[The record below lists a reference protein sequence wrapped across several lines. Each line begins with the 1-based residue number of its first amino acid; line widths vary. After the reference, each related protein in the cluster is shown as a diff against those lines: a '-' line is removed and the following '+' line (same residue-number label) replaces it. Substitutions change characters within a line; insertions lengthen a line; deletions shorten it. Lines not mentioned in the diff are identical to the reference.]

1 VSHIADD
8 LSRRPTRQPWA
19 NKRHAGQHNRLLD
32 REIVAGNCG
41 LGGLSRPGYPL
52 AANDYGIVSNRK
64 GWDKLTQVHTE
75 VGMGTASRLLVFF
88 IAAAVLVSS
97 PVARAAEEV
106 DLLLVLSSD
115 ISRSIDAQKFKLQ
128 RDGYAAAIVNPRV
141 IQAIRSGSLGKIA
154 ISFVE
159 WSSFDQQ
166 QIVIDWTVIRDE
178 ATAKDFSAQIIKAP
192 RAFRDR
198 TSISG
203 GIDFAVAQLALA
215 PFHANRHTIDV
226 SGDGT
231 HNSGRDVTD
240 ARDEALA
247 KGVTINGLVILSEQ
261 TISNATHS
269 NPPGGLDAYY
279 RNNVIGGAGA
289 FVMVAENFSSF
300 GKTIVTKLSAE
311 ITSKPTR

>member
-1 VSHIADD
+1 
-8 LSRRPTRQPWA
+8 
-19 NKRHAGQHNRLLD
+19 
-32 REIVAGNCG
+32 
-41 LGGLSRPGYPL
+41 
-52 AANDYGIVSNRK
+52 
-64 GWDKLTQVHTE
+64 
-75 VGMGTASRLLVFF
+75 MGAVTRLLVFV
-88 IAAAVLVSS
+88 IATAVLVGS

-115 ISRSIDAQKFKLQ
+115 VSRSIAAPNFQLQ

-141 IQAIRSGSLGKIA
+141 IQAIRSGAAGKIA

-159 WSSFDQQ
+159 WSGVRQQ
-166 QIVIDWTVIRDE
+166 EIVVDWTVIRDE
-178 ATAKDFSAQIIKAP
+178 ATAKDFSAQIIQAP

-203 GIDFAVAQLALA
+203 GIDFAMAQLARA
-215 PFHANRHTIDV
+215 PFHSNRHTIDV
-226 SGDGT
+226 SGDGI
-231 HNSGRDVTD
+231 HNDGRAVTD

-247 KGVTINGLVILSEQ
+247 KGVTINGLVILGEQ
-261 TISNATHS
+261 RIPNLHT

-279 RNNVIGGAGA
+279 RNNVIGGPGA

-300 GKTIVTKLSAE
+300 GQTILNKLSAE

>member
-1 VSHIADD
+1 
-8 LSRRPTRQPWA
+8 
-19 NKRHAGQHNRLLD
+19 
-32 REIVAGNCG
+32 
-41 LGGLSRPGYPL
+41 
-52 AANDYGIVSNRK
+52 
-64 GWDKLTQVHTE
+64 
-75 VGMGTASRLLVFF
+75 MGTATRRLVFV
-88 IAAAVLVSS
+88 IATAVLVGS

-115 ISRSIDAQKFKLQ
+115 VSRSIDAQKFKLQ
-128 RDGYAAAIVNPRV
+128 RDGYAAAVVNPRV
-141 IQAIRSGSLGKIA
+141 IQAIRSGALGKIA

-159 WSSFDQQ
+159 WSGVRQQ
-166 QIVIDWTVIRDE
+166 EIVIDWTVIRDE
-178 ATAKDFSAQIIKAP
+178 AAAKDFSAQIIKAP

-203 GIDFAVAQLALA
+203 GIDFGMAQLARA

-226 SGDGT
+226 SGDGI
-231 HNSGRDVTD
+231 HNDGRAVTD

-261 TISNATHS
+261 TISNAFHT

-279 RNNVIGGAGA
+279 RNNVIGGPGA

-300 GKTIVTKLSAE
+300 GQTILNKLSAE
-311 ITSKPTR
+311 ITSRPTR